1 MLVDDHPLFRM
12 GLKTLLEAEEGYS
25 VVSENETPVQAW
37 QAFQH
42 TVIDLVICDL
52 SFQESSGLGLV
63 REIRRSGSKCPI
75 LILSMHDE
83 HFWAERV
90 LKEGVNGYLMKDQS
104 AGSVINATR
113 SILNGGIF
121 ISETVQQKIL
131 RQLTGLSSEE
141 TSLEDLSVREYEI
154 FLCIAKG
161 MSTPEIASSL
171 FISVKTVQT
180 HQGNIRKKLNL
191 KSLSELRSLS
201 TMYLDSENGV

>member
-12 GLKTLLEAEEGYS
+12 GLKTLLESEDGYS
-25 VVSENETPVQAW
+25 VVSESETPLQAW
-37 QAFQH
+37 EAFQN

-63 REIRRSGSKCPI
+63 RDIRRSGSKCPI

-113 SILNGGIF
+113 SILSGGIF
-121 ISETVQQKIL
+121 ISETVQQKLL

-180 HQGNIRKKLNL
+180 HQGNIRRKLNL
-191 KSLSELRSLS
+191 KSLSELRNLS
-201 TMYLDSENGV
+201 SMYLNSENGV

>member
-1 MLVDDHPLFRM
+1 
-12 GLKTLLEAEEGYS
+12 
-25 VVSENETPVQAW
+25 
-37 QAFQH
+37 
-42 TVIDLVICDL
+42 
-52 SFQESSGLGLV
+52 
-63 REIRRSGSKCPI
+63 
-75 LILSMHDE
+75 MHDE

-90 LKEGVNGYLMKDQS
+90 LKCVNGYLMKDQS

-113 SILNGGIF
+113 SILSGGIF
-121 ISETVQQKIL
+121 ISETVQQKLL

-191 KSLSELRSLS
+191 KSLSELRNLS
-201 TMYLDSENGV
+201 SMYLDSENGV